1 MFVNQGDG
9 ILRINSTHSHTKTFL
24 AEQIFYR
31 STRLNEV
38 IFSLSK
44 KYGTLPEFMKL
55 KLIGRDGEERPLDAS
70 HEEKTLGEIGIENL
84 DTIHVHDL
92 NPNSVL
98 VQNNL
103 DDISSVKKYEISEAD
118 YDKRADNVR
127 KFKKKLINDPTY
139 LSMIEK
145 NQGPTYEEEAAQIE
159 LGSRCL
165 LGDGFRRGEV
175 KFVGLV
181 KEIGYGFYVGVQL
194 DEPLGENDGSVK
206 GKKYFE
212 CEDKFGTFV
221 RPNYVKTG
229 DFPPEDLFNE
239 NEDEI

>member
-1 MFVNQGDG
+1 MFLNQDQ
-9 ILRINSTHSHTKTFL
+9 IIRLNSTHSHLKIFL
-24 AEQIFYR
+24 AELIFYR

-38 IFSLSK
+38 IFALSK

-55 KLIGRDGEERPLDAS
+55 KLIKPNGEERPLNSS
-70 HEEKTLGEIGIENL
+70 HEEKTLYELSIENL
-84 DTIHVHDL
+84 DTVHVLDL

-103 DDISSVKKYEISEAD
+103 DDLSSVKKYEISEED
-118 YDKRADNVR
+118 YDKRQDNVR

-139 LSMIEK
+139 LSMIQK

-159 LGSRCL
+159 VGSRCL

-175 KFVGLV
+175 KYVGMV
-181 KEIGYGFYVGVQL
+181 KEMGYGFYIGVQL
-194 DEPLGENDGSVK
+194 DEPVGENNGSVK

-212 CEDKFGTFV
+212 CDNKFGTFV

-229 DFPPEDLFNE
+229 DFPPEDFFNAE
-239 NEDEI
+239 EDEI